1 MCSFNAL
8 PLKRYLAL
16 LVAIATF
23 LVSAETSI
31 AQTNSPAWKVSEIE
45 FMHGRRRFE
54 VQDYAGARLQF
65 MAAWKTLEENPGWS
79 PEWGS
84 RVAWETGMAIAYTC
98 RDYGAAL
105 KMLTIA
111 REQNSLMPEK
121 DEFREGRIVREAA
134 RVAYQAGQFEL
145 AAQSYITAVSKLEPA
160 YQKRSPLLVA
170 GLLEEASPA
179 WQRGGDPARA
189 EQARTRAAEIRS
201 QVPPNP
207 MMSSAYPPL
216 QRSCGEPR

>member
-1 MCSFNAL
+1 MRSFNT
-8 PLKRYLAL
+8 PQTKRFLAL
-16 LVAIATF
+16 LIAAAALLAGTGK
-23 LVSAETSI
+23 SASQTS
-31 AQTNSPAWKVSEIE
+31 QPAWKASETE
-45 FMHGRRRFE
+45 FMNGRKRFE
-54 VQDYAGARLQF
+54 VRDYPGARQQF
-65 MAAWKTLEENPGWS
+65 AAAWKTLEENPGWS
-79 PEWGS
+79 AEWGS

-98 RDYGAAL
+98 RDYGSAL

-145 AAQSYITAVSKLEPA
+145 AAQSYITALSKLEPA

-207 MMSSAYPPL
+207 MMSSAYPSL
-216 QRSCGEPR
+216 QQTCGEPR

>member
-1 MCSFNAL
+1 M
-8 PLKRYLAL
+8 KKYLAL
-16 LVAIATF
+16 VLATAALLVG
-23 LVSAETSI
+23 AEKSI
-31 AQTNSPAWKVSEIE
+31 AQASQPAWKVSEIE
-45 FMHGRRRFE
+45 FMTGRKRFDAM
-54 VQDYAGARLQF
+54 DYAGARQQF
-65 MAAWKTLEENPGWS
+65 VAAWKTLEENPGWS

-98 RDYGAAL
+98 RDYGSAL

-134 RVAYQAGQFEL
+134 RVAYQAGQFQL
-145 AAQSYITAVSKLEPA
+145 AAQSYITALSKMEPA

-170 GLLEEASPA
+170 GLLEEASLA

-201 QVPPNP
+201 QIPPNP
-207 MMSSAYPPL
+207 MMSSAHPSL
-216 QRSCGEPR
+216 QQACGEPR

>member
-1 MCSFNAL
+1 M
-8 PLKRYLAL
+8 KRCLAL
-16 LVAIATF
+16 LVATAA
-23 LVSAETSI
+23 LLAGAEKSI
-31 AQTNSPAWKVSEIE
+31 AQTSAPAWKASEIE
-45 FMHGRRRFE
+45 FMNGRKRFDGM
-54 VQDYAGARLQF
+54 DYAEARQQF
-65 MAAWKTLEENPGWS
+65 VAAWKTLEENPGWS

-98 RDYGAAL
+98 RDYESAL
-105 KMLTIA
+105 RMLAIA
-111 REQNSLMPEK
+111 REQNGLNPVK

-134 RVAYQAGQFEL
+134 RVAYQAGRFEM
-145 AAQSYITAVSKLEPA
+145 AAQSYTTALSKLEPS

-189 EQARTRAAEIRS
+189 EQARIRANEIRS

-207 MMSSAYPPL
+207 LMNSAYPSL
-216 QRSCGEPR
+216 QQTCGEPR

>member
-1 MCSFNAL
+1 MN
-8 PLKRYLAL
+8 RYLTL
-16 LVAIATF
+16 LVATAAS
-23 LVSAETSI
+23 LVGAQASF
-31 AQTNSPAWKVSEIE
+31 AQTNSPAWKASETE
-45 FMHGRRRFE
+45 FMNGRKRFE
-54 VQDYAGARLQF
+54 VRDYAGARQQF
-65 MAAWKTLEENPGWS
+65 AAAWKTLEDNPGWS

-98 RDYGAAL
+98 RDYGPAL
-105 KMLTIA
+105 KLLGIA
-111 REQNSLMPEK
+111 REQNNLMPEK

-145 AAQSYITAVSKLEPA
+145 AAQSYITALSKLEPS

-170 GLLEEASPA
+170 GLLEEAAPA

-189 EQARTRAAEIRS
+189 EQARTRAAELRS

-207 MMSSAYPPL
+207 MMNSAYPSL
-216 QRSCGEPR
+216 QQACGEPR